1 MNVLIQGTIIDFY
14 EKPIF
19 VNKETGESSPKR
31 YAVQMLSNIKL
42 NNGETKKDLI
52 DITIDEKDI
61 NKYKPNIGK
70 EIDINCKLYSKSAIS
85 ISAV

>member
-1 MNVLIQGTIIDFY
+1 MNVTIQGTIIDFY

-19 VNKETGESSPKR
+19 VNKETGESSPKK

-52 DITIDEKDI
+52 DITIDETNI
-61 NKYKPNIGK
+61 NKYKSNIGK
-70 EIDINCKLYSKSAIS
+70 EIEINCKLYSKTAIS
-85 ISAV
+85 LTAV

>member
-1 MNVLIQGTIIDFY
+1 MNVTIQGTIIDFY

-52 DITIDEKDI
+52 DITIDETNI
-61 NKYKPNIGK
+61 NKYKSNIGK
-70 EIDINCKLYSKSAIS
+70 EIEINCKLYSKTAIS
-85 ISAV
+85 LTAV

>member
-1 MNVLIQGTIIDFY
+1 MNVSIQGTIIDFY

-19 VNKETGESSPKR
+19 VNKDTGESSSKK

-52 DITIDEKDI
+52 DITIDEANI
-61 NKYKPNIGK
+61 NKYKSNIGK
-70 EIDINCKLYSKSAIS
+70 EIEINCKLYSKTAIS
-85 ISAV
+85 LTAV

>member
-1 MNVLIQGTIIDFY
+1 MNVSIQGTIIDFY

-19 VNKETGESSPKR
+19 VNKDTGESSSKK

-52 DITIDEKDI
+52 DITIDEVNI
-61 NKYKPNIGK
+61 NKYKSNIGK
-70 EIDINCKLYSKSAIS
+70 EIEINCKLYSKTAIS
-85 ISAV
+85 LTAV